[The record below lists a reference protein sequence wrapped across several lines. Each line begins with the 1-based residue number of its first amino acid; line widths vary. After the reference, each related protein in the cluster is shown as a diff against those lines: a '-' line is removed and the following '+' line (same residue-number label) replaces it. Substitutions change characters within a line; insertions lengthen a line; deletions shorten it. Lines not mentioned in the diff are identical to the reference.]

1 MIDPFWSIELK
12 QWNLSV
18 CKDLEEE
25 AICEVESFYFS
36 ESFRNIH

>member
-1 MIDPFWSIELK
+1 LWSIELK
-12 QWNLSV
+12 QWNLGV

-25 AICEVESFYFS
+25 AIWEAKSFYFS